1 MAYAIAGPAQGLAP
15 RRAIEIG
22 ELFAA
27 RFPSFEAA
35 VALYQAGHEV
45 VGEGDP
51 TENFFLVVSGY

>member
-15 RRAIEIG
+15 RRAIE
-22 ELFAA
+22 LANCSQ
-27 RFPSFEAA
+27 RSLPSFEAA
-35 VALYQAGHEV
+35 VAFIKARHEV

>member
-35 VALYQAGHEV
+35 VAFIRRATRSWARAIQQRIS
-45 VGEGDP
+45 
-51 TENFFLVVSGY
+51 FWS